1 MPEQLKLQ
9 LNKTRDAT
17 PEEIKEWEESDR
29 NWWGKQIFPSIIIAT
44 IMQGC
49 TLVGMATIMATT
61 NMVLNG

>member
-1 MPEQLKLQ
+1 MPEQLELQ

-17 PEEIKEWEESDR
+17 PEEVKEWEEGDR
-29 NWWGKQIFPSIIIAT
+29 AWWGKQVFPSIIIAT